1 MVWQAWSWSQY
12 NVLWMSGEDKR
23 RKPFLVPLE
32 YPDTLSLF
40 KQFVTAR
47 CRFFIGWSH
56 FLMGRC
62 TKATSLCRLSLGMVD
77 VVLEE
82 CTFWLTFLRWIF
94 QQSPKLLSP
103 GSGNVSARYVGW
115 SSGMANG
122 GNANIA
128 NPKSPFN
135 KYEDTDS
142 GTGSSSSEAHVI
154 RHIDRNILAC
164 QICQHRYKEPKVKYS
179 RFLSSLKYQINA
191 HVRLPN
197 TRKKSSFSIF
207 KEAHLRSFLRPLKAF
222 ISYES

>member
-1 MVWQAWSWSQY
+1 
-12 NVLWMSGEDKR
+12 
-23 RKPFLVPLE
+23 
-32 YPDTLSLF
+32 
-40 KQFVTAR
+40 
-47 CRFFIGWSH
+47 
-56 FLMGRC
+56 
-62 TKATSLCRLSLGMVD
+62 
-77 VVLEE
+77 
-82 CTFWLTFLRWIF
+82 
-94 QQSPKLLSP
+94 
-103 GSGNVSARYVGW
+103 
-115 SSGMANG
+115 MANG

-179 RFLSSLKYQINA
+179 RFSSSLKYQINA

-197 TRKKSSFSIF
+197 TRKQSSFSIL